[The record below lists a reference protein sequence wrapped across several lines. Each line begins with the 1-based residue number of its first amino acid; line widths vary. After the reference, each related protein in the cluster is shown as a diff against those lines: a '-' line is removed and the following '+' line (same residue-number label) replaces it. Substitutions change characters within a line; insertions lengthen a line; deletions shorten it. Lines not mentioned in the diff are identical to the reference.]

1 MKRTWITRGVKANKN
16 SQIRYKWR
24 YVWGALEVD
33 GTESAYLYTD
43 AADTEV
49 SLSFLEQIS
58 RKDPDAEHVVIWDGA
73 GFHPNGNHQGIAEN
87 VTVLK
92 QPSYSPELN
101 CVEKLWDMLRD
112 GLCNRAWRNID
123 ELLDHATRWLT
134 DFWQSPKRI
143 QSLVGD
149 GWLLDQA
156 NV

>member
-1 MKRTWITRGVKANKN
+1 MKRAWITRGVKAHKN

-73 GFHPNGNHQGIAEN
+73 GFYPNGNRQGIAEN
-87 VTVLK
+87 VTMLK
-92 QPSYSPELN
+92 QSPYSPELN

-123 ELLDHATRWLT
+123 ELLDHATRCLT
-134 DFWQSPKRI
+134 DFWQSPI
-143 QSLVGD
+143 S
-149 GWLLDQA
+149 W
-156 NV
+156 